1 MTVVYQ
7 MFVDL
12 ALLVNQQGEMLD
24 NIEISLNDS
33 KNYVETGEQELI
45 KAKELHKAA
54 RKVNFIFK
62 KMKIDGYWEILII
75 LENVLYRLHFTCGN
89 RDRAGTNIGCSL
101 INNRYF

>member
-54 RKVNFIFK
+54 RKVTFILK
-62 KMKIDGYWEILII
+62 KWKLMD
-75 LENVLYRLHFTCGN
+75 
-89 RDRAGTNIGCSL
+89 IGK
-101 INNRYF
+101 F

>member
-1 MTVVYQ
+1 

-45 KAKELHKAA
+45 KAQQLHKAA
-54 RKVNFIFK
+54 RKVNNFL
-62 KMKIDGYWEILII
+62 KII
-75 LENVLYRLHFTCGN
+75 
-89 RDRAGTNIGCSL
+89 
-101 INNRYF
+101 YFY

>member
-1 MTVVYQ
+1 MYCIWQIFFRKEMLKSVTVVYQ

-54 RKVNFIFK
+54 RKVI
-62 KMKIDGYWEILII
+62 KI
-75 LENVLYRLHFTCGN
+75 
-89 RDRAGTNIGCSL
+89 
-101 INNRYF
+101 